1 MLFVYDSEKKELT
14 RQKTGVSIRA
24 AAKALHTTEYK
35 LRLVIDVFNLHG
47 EAGVRKMQHGG
58 GRPNKLLNITQ
69 PQIVLITS
77 YAHLQKVATK
87 TLGERVAIYND
98 EWKEQGCNLTK
109 KDLKKFYDGAKITL
123 QRFTTELGPPR
134 PDERKMR
141 AQKANIEYAQKAIM
155 YWRGKGYD
163 VIQVDE
169 AIFNKSDCNNYAWSI
184 EGNPLLWDWKAKRAL
199 LYVAVCAFIS
209 ATRGKIFVDCKYDSY
224 KTDSIIRVL
233 G

>member
-98 EWKEQGCNLTK
+98 EWKAQGCNLTT

-134 PDERKMR
+134 PDARKM
-141 AQKANIEYAQKAIM
+141 
-155 YWRGKGYD
+155 
-163 VIQVDE
+163 
-169 AIFNKSDCNNYAWSI
+169 
-184 EGNPLLWDWKAKRAL
+184 
-199 LYVAVCAFIS
+199 
-209 ATRGKIFVDCKYDSY
+209 
-224 KTDSIIRVL
+224 
-233 G
+233 